1 MKKLSFV
8 FFGSTQFSKKLLL
21 SLIKNK
27 FIPRAIFSI
36 PPEFSISYSHKKVK
50 NINYA
55 NLKKIAVEHSISYY
69 EIDSVEGKKTK
80 DYNYILQQLNLDL
93 ILVIGW
99 YYILPQSTIK
109 ISKYGAWGIHASLLP
124 KYAGGAP
131 LTWAIINGE
140 KETGITFFR
149 MKDGVDD
156 GDIIAQKSFVIKY
169 KDTVKDVYKKATLA
183 SNKVLIETLDN
194 IHNVKF
200 IRQNK
205 SKLKYYPQ
213 RSPEDGLINWNLN
226 AENIYNFVRA
236 QTLPYPCAFSKIYKV
251 KIKIFDCNVSNLNN
265 YSYKAGEIVKIKNKA
280 LVATKDKFIEIG
292 QVDIQKKNYRFK
304 DYVEKKNLWGE
315 IFSNKNL

>member
-1 MKKLSFV
+1 MNKLSFV
-8 FFGSTQFSKKLLL
+8 FFGCTEFSKKLLL

-27 FIPRAIFSI
+27 FIPKAIFSI
-36 PPEFSISYSHKKVK
+36 PQEFTISYSNKKVK

-55 NLKKIAVEHSISYY
+55 NLKKIADEYNISYY

-80 DYNYILQQLNLDL
+80 DYNRILQKLNLDL

-99 YYILPQSTIK
+99 YYILPKSTIK
-109 ISKYGAWGIHASLLP
+109 IAKHGAWGIHASLLP

-140 KETGITFFR
+140 KETGITIFR
-149 MKDGVDD
+149 IKEGVDD

-183 SNKVLIETLDN
+183 SNKVLIKFLAN
-194 IHNVKF
+194 IHNVKLVS
-200 IRQNK
+200 QDK
-205 SKLKYYPQ
+205 SKIEYYPQ
-213 RSPEDGLINWNLN
+213 RSPEDGIVNWNLN

-236 QTLPYPCAFSKIYKV
+236 QTLPYPCAFSKICNI
-251 KIKIFDCNVSNLNN
+251 KIKIFDCNVFNLDNFN
-265 YSYKAGEIVKIKNKA
+265 YKAGEIVNIRNKA

-292 QVDIQKKNYRFK
+292 EVDIQKKIYRFK
-304 DYVEKKNLWGE
+304 NYVEIKNLWGK
-315 IFSNKNL
+315 ILNNKK